1 MVIIFSDSFN
11 RRPPESKP
19 HILFCSVRWGRGDQ
33 ELVYRYYLLATQY
46 NTMRQY
52 TFTTGLQK
60 LHHWVRAGRKSIQP
74 VKGLKTRYW

>member
-1 MVIIFSDSFN
+1 M
-11 RRPPESKP
+11 
-19 HILFCSVRWGRGDQ
+19 
-33 ELVYRYYLLATQY
+33 VYRYYLLATQY